1 MPDLKIS
8 PPLVVLRGGGDL
20 ATGVAARLW
29 RCGFWVVTTEI
40 EQPLAVRRLVA
51 LAEAV
56 YANEFVVEDLR
67 ARRARDVIEAQSFL
81 AQGLI
86 PVLVDPEATCRVQLR
101 PAALVDGRMRKQPSE
116 LGIESAPLVIG
127 LGPGFVAG
135 ENCHAVVETNRGH
148 RMGRVIWNGTSEPD
162 TQLPDSV
169 GGHAANRVLRAPN
182 SGVFEGKVRLAD
194 RVGRG
199 DLLATVG
206 SAELRAPFEG
216 IVRGLLHDG
225 VAVSKGLKVG
235 DLDPRG
241 DPALCHLISD
251 KALAVGG
258 GVLEA
263 LLSRSEIRA
272 QLALS

>member
-8 PPLVVLRGGGDL
+8 PPLVLLRGGGDL

-29 RCGFWVVTTEI
+29 RSGFWIVITEI

-56 YANEFVVEDLR
+56 YAGEIEVEDLH
-67 ARRARDVIEAQSFL
+67 ARRVKDVIEAQTAL
-81 AQGLI
+81 VQGLI
-86 PVLVDPEATCRVQLR
+86 PVLVDPAAVCRIELQ
-101 PAALVDGRMRKQPSE
+101 PAALVDGRMRKQPPE

-162 TQLPDSV
+162 TQLPDPV
-169 GGHAANRVLRAPN
+169 GGHVANRVLRAPD
-182 SGVFEGKVRLAD
+182 SGVFVGTVRLAD
-194 RVGRG
+194 RVSRG
-199 DLLATVG
+199 ALLARVG
-206 SAELRAPFEG
+206 KSELRAPFEG

-225 VAVSKGLKVG
+225 VEVSKGLKVG

-241 DPALCHLISD
+241 DPALCRLISD

-263 LLSRSEIRA
+263 LLTRPGIRR
-272 QLALS
+272 QLAGG

>member
-1 MPDLKIS
+1 
-8 PPLVVLRGGGDL
+8 VYAG
-20 ATGVAARLW
+20 
-29 RCGFWVVTTEI
+29 EI
-40 EQPLAVRRLVA
+40 E
-51 LAEAV
+51 
-56 YANEFVVEDLR
+56 VEDLH
-67 ARRARDVIEAQSFL
+67 ARRVKDVIEAQTAL
-81 AQGLI
+81 VQGLI
-86 PVLVDPEATCRVQLR
+86 PVLVDPAAVCRIELQ
-101 PAALVDGRMRKQPSE
+101 PAALVDGRMRKQPPE

-162 TQLPDSV
+162 TQLPDPV
-169 GGHAANRVLRAPN
+169 GGQAANRVLRAPG
-182 SGVFEGKVRLAD
+182 SGVFSGIMALAD
-194 RVGRG
+194 RVARG

-225 VAVSKGLKVG
+225 LEVSKGLKVG

-263 LLSRSEIRA
+263 LLTRPEIRR
-272 QLALS
+272 QLAGG

>member
-1 MPDLKIS
+1 MPDLKTS

-29 RCGFWVVTTEI
+29 RCGFWVVITEI
-40 EQPLAVRRLVA
+40 DQPLAVRRLVA

-56 YANEFVVEDLR
+56 YAIDFVVEDLH
-67 ARRARDVIEAQSFL
+67 ARRVKDVIEAQSAL
-81 AQGLI
+81 VQGLI
-86 PVLVDPEATCRVQLR
+86 PVLVDPEAVCRIELQ
-101 PAALVDGRMRKQPSE
+101 PAALVDGRMRKLPPD

-135 ENCHAVVETNRGH
+135 MHCHAVVETHRGH

-162 TQLPDSV
+162 TQLPDPV
-169 GGHAANRVLRAPN
+169 GGHAANRVLRAPG
-182 SGVFEGKVRLAD
+182 SGVFSGIMELAD
-194 RVGRG
+194 RVARG

-225 VAVSKGLKVG
+225 VEVSKGPKVG

-241 DPALCHLISD
+241 DPALCQLISD

-263 LLSRSEIRA
+263 LLTRPEIRR
-272 QLALS
+272 QLAGG

>member
-1 MPDLKIS
+1 LNNPS
-8 PPLVVLRGGGDL
+8 PLVLVRGGGDL

-29 RCGFWVVTTEI
+29 RSGFWVVITEI

-56 YANEFVVEDLR
+56 YASEFVVEDLR
-67 ARRARDVIEAQSFL
+67 ARRARDVIEVQSFL

-86 PVLVDPEATCRVQLR
+86 PVLVDPEAICRVELR

-116 LGIESAPLVIG
+116 LGIDSAPLVIG

-169 GGHAANRVLRAPN
+169 GGHAATRVLRAPG
-182 SGVFEGKVRLAD
+182 SGVFRGIVELAD

-225 VAVSKGLKVG
+225 VEVPKGLKVG

-241 DPALCHLISD
+241 DPALCRLISD
-251 KALAVGG
+251 KALAMGG

-263 LLSRSEIRA
+263 LLTRPAIRR
-272 QLALS
+272 QLAGG

>member
-1 MPDLKIS
+1 M
-8 PPLVVLRGGGDL
+8 LVRGGGDL

-29 RCGFWVVTTEI
+29 RSGFWVVITEI

-51 LAEAV
+51 FAEAV
-56 YANEFVVEDLR
+56 YANEFVVEDLC

-101 PAALVDGRMRKQPSE
+101 TAALVDGRMRKQPSE

-162 TQLPDSV
+162 TQVPDPVS
-169 GGHAANRVLRAPN
+169 GQAASRVLRAPQ
-182 SGVFEGKVRLAD
+182 SGVFEGRVQLAD
-194 RVGRG
+194 RVRQG
-199 DLLATVG
+199 DLLAVVG
-206 SAELRAPFEG
+206 SAGLRAPFEG

-225 VAVSKGLKVG
+225 VEVSKGLKVG

-241 DPALCHLISD
+241 DPALCRLISD

-263 LLSRSEIRA
+263 LLTRPEIRR
-272 QLALS
+272 QLSGG